1 MNKGFLVL
9 AQNSDVDYV
18 RQAYF
23 LALSLKQT
31 QSTVNN
37 ISLVTNDKVPDE
49 YAHAFDKIIPIP
61 FGDHAENST
70 WKVENRWKLYHATPY
85 EETIVFD
92 SDMLVLSDLKKIW
105 QYVDGKDL
113 FFTSYVK
120 DYRGQTVIDKTYR
133 KMFLENDL
141 PNLYCGMFY
150 FRKSNLASKFFKV
163 LEFITYNWEKSYFEI
178 APKAAQKFF
187 SMDVSSAIAAK
198 ILGIDDI
205 IINKNSPFTF
215 VHMKPALQGWDP
227 IPDSFLSQSFVFFS
241 KDKNLFV
248 NHFKQS
254 GVFHYVEDEFLSD
267 KIIGN
272 LNV

>member
-9 AQNSDVDYV
+9 AQNSDVNYV

-49 YAHAFDKIIPIP
+49 YAHVFDKIIPIP

-113 FFTSYVK
+113 FFTSHVK
-120 DYRGQTVIDKTYR
+120 DYRGQTVFDKTYR

-150 FRKSNLASKFFKV
+150 FRKSDLASKFFKV

-227 IPDSFLSQSFVFFS
+227 IPESFLSQSFVFFS
-241 KDKNLFV
+241 KNKELFI

-254 GVFHYVEDEFLSD
+254 GVFHYVEDAFLTD
-267 KIIGN
+267 KIIGS